1 VALNLSIGS
10 DGPDS
15 TRLALLMIVVGV
27 AVAGY
32 GGYDYT
38 QQSEAVANAVEVDA
52 TVVETGVEE
61 SSSRR
66 GGVEYRPAVEF
77 RYQYEGTNYTGTDVY
92 PASTQSNFDT
102 ESAARSVLD
111 GYSEGERVTAY
122 VDPNAPAT
130 GFLKAE
136 ESTAPMKVIGVGGL
150 FALFGVVSVLRS

>member
-1 VALNLSIGS
+1 MDRSISGV
-10 DGPDS
+10 PLRV
-15 TRLALLMIVVGV
+15 TKWTIIVVVLSVGLV
-27 AVAGY
+27 GY

-66 GGVEYRPAVEF
+66 GGVEYHPTVEF
-77 RYQYEGTNYTGTDVY
+77 RYRYDGANYTGTDVY

-102 ESAARSVLD
+102 ERAAESVLD
-111 GYSEGERVTAY
+111 GYGEGERVAAY
-122 VDPNAPAT
+122 VDPNAPAA